1 MMTKKKPK
9 KPTLNEVKQVAENL
23 IHDLQIVNSKVDS
36 LAMIFNNYVEYKKDD
51 KKFVS
56 YLKKKKEKDDANKR
70 TADKSSK

>member
-1 MMTKKKPK
+1 MTKKKPK

-36 LAMIFNNYVEYKKDD
+36 VAMILNSYVEYKKDE
-51 KKFVS
+51 KKFIS
-56 YLKKKKEKDDANKR
+56 YLKKQKEKNDAKQG